1 LHLALLILLVAT
13 FTTPG
18 QSQQTPAI
26 SPDATTPQ
34 AATSASTAKS
44 GIIRGTIVDKDGAV
58 VANVKVVLEPAGSAF
73 IESQSDNGGN
83 FNFAGVPPGP
93 FKLSFSATGFATQTT
108 SGVLQPGEDH
118 LTAPVQLVVATTV
131 EVDVHE
137 TQVEVAEEEIHV
149 EEKQRVF
156 GIVPNFYVSYVPD
169 AAPLNAKQKFQLGW
183 KSLIDPVNLPV
194 AALFAGVEQAQN
206 SFSGYGQGAQGYG
219 KRFGAT
225 YADFVSGT
233 LFGSVI
239 LPAVF
244 KQDPRYFYKGTG
256 SRQSRILYAMVNAV
270 ICKGDNKRWQPN
282 YSNMLGSLA
291 AGGLSNLYYP
301 ASSRGVGLTFGNA
314 ALSIA
319 GSAGVGVFQEFFS
332 KRLTPHASDPTGR
345 RN

>member
-1 LHLALLILLVAT
+1 MHLALLILLVAT